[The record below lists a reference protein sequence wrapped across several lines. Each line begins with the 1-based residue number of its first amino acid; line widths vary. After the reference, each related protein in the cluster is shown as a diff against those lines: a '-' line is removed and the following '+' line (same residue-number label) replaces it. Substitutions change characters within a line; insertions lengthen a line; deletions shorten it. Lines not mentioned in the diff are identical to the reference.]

1 EDRHVAAAMQRG
13 EPGGSLPGDRHG
25 FAQNTGAL
33 QREELSQAVPADAE
47 HLMPD
52 RAFDF
57 VDRRI
62 LLGRVAD
69 EGLQFVQEFGEVFAL
84 EDVLLVCDA
93 PGGLLGVMGTRRQL
107 RGDNMAVAKECL
119 APGGPFAYPSNNT
132 TIIQNTTSARAD
144 DRLRPVQ
151 LTISRCDRQGWPGL

>member
-1 EDRHVAAAMQRG
+1 H
-13 EPGGSLPGDRHG
+13 L
-25 FAQNTGAL
+25 
-33 QREELSQAVPADAE
+33 VPDS
-47 HLMPD
+47 
-52 RAFDF
+52 AFDF
-57 VDRRI
+57 VDRRT

-93 PGGLLGVMGTRRQL
+93 HGGLLGVMGTRRQL

-144 DRLRPVQ
+144 DRLRPNGLQVDGGNAFHVQ
-151 LTISRCDRQGWPGL
+151 TPHGLTGRAYHRGWRRPGKRLYRQVCISDAKMRERLHPIFLT